1 MLDKTTKDTL
11 DSLLSDWHIWS
22 AGFDLNPCKAACAMF
37 KDAKIPKHWDTTAD
51 IDDSIIYQST
61 MKSIDFAIYGDAK
74 SQGGLN
80 EPYRTA
86 VQFYARNLSAKV
98 SVWSSPRLPADKMDR
113 VKVTNDALDML
124 SEKLEKAGV
133 L

>member
-1 MLDKTTKDTL
+1 
-11 DSLLSDWHIWS
+11 
-22 AGFDLNPCKAACAMF
+22 MF